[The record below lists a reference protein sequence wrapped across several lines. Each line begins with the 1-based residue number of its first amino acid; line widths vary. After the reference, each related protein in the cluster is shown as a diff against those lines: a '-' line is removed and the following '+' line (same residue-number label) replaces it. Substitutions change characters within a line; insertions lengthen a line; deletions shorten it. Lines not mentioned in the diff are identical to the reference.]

1 MGFILN
7 VEGTELGVETIQT
20 VKFAVDTPDG
30 TNAKTTDAA
39 VTATIKG
46 KILTMLDEGSE
57 ASMDLAK
64 WAMVTA
70 DNADCYRNVTIKSL
84 AAGQVV
90 REYTF
95 TKAFVIDYKED
106 YDDKEGIGTFTL
118 IIRQKKDKIKDATVT
133 GGYAG

>member
-30 TNAKTTDAA
+30 TNAKTTDVA
-39 VTATIKG
+39 VTATIRG

-64 WAMVTA
+64 WAMVTS
-70 DNADCYRNVTIKSL
+70 DNADLLTSRSL
-84 AAGQVV
+84 
-90 REYTF
+90 
-95 TKAFVIDYKED
+95 I
-106 YDDKEGIGTFTL
+106 
-118 IIRQKKDKIKDATVT
+118 
-133 GGYAG
+133 